1 MNKRPKILLLFLIN
15 VCATKPENH
24 SQKAKGYPYIKQLSS
39 IFNQLNLKRHCQTES
54 RVMAMF
60 ETSCR
65 FQVSG
70 TVGQQVLVQTK
81 TTTARF
87 DWRLGPPCF
96 WNFGSNKHCL
106 LCSGK
111 NESIQHVL
119 ILSLAI
125 LDAYKWEAIDMT
137 FICFRT
143 KTTIVKFKR
152 KEKKGHKND
161 YLILTN
167 LTSLN

>member
-1 MNKRPKILLLFLIN
+1 MHIIITLLFKIPMPWNRQLKILKQATTNLL
-15 VCATKPENH
+15 
-24 SQKAKGYPYIKQLSS
+24 
-39 IFNQLNLKRHCQTES
+39 
-54 RVMAMF
+54 MAMF

-125 LDAYKWEAIDMT
+125 LDAYKWEATDMT

-152 KEKKGHKND
+152 KERAQKWLSNF
-161 YLILTN
+161 N
-167 LTSLN
+167 ELNFSQLSIIR